1 MFMNSKELKK
11 QVKLYLKWIALVGFI
26 AFIFYLQYKFGSAAR
41 LSFCIFAGG
50 IGMFVFGMDLMSNT
64 VQVIAGNGLKNIISN
79 LTRNTFT
86 AMLTGLFVS
95 GLIQSSTAATVMVV
109 GFVNAGLMNLEQA
122 IGVILG
128 ANVGTTVTAQLIA
141 FNLTDLAWPALAI
154 GSSIIFFAKAKKN
167 KAVGEAIV
175 GFALLFLGIKF
186 MNESMMQ
193 YTEHEVFKQLFT
205 TFAHNR
211 LLGVLAGLIVTLFVH
226 SSAATVGLTMS
237 LASTNAFGSDPHTA
251 LMASVPIILG
261 NNIGTCVTAILSS
274 MGATRNA
281 KRAAFAHLVFNTSS
295 TLLVLPFLESFCS
308 LIEYTSQSSMRQIA
322 NAHSIFNVTAVLV
335 FLPLVGFLK
344 KVVLFIIPMH
354 EDEVTAAKSLDK
366 RLLQTPPIAIR
377 QAEINLDVMVGMIS
391 KNFSCI
397 DGLLAKNEITV
408 DDVVELAAKVDDN
421 EKDRSSVAKDL
432 SQFLI
437 YLTQKEL
444 SEEMRREVT
453 RYIYVSKDIE
463 IIASQQSKLVHLLE
477 DQTEGGAAIGS
488 ESREEL
494 AICMTSIGE
503 IYKELTQS
511 IRLVPERFEELM
523 FMINSQAQINIEAR
537 ENLMQ
542 RIKENK
548 HSPYE
553 SIILLDAL
561 RSVDS
566 LLGSMRYLCDHV
578 RYKF

>member
-1 MFMNSKELKK
+1 MNSKEIKK
-11 QVKLYLKWIALVGFI
+11 QIKLYLKWLALIAFI
-26 AFIFYLQYKFGSAAR
+26 AFIIYLQIKFGSEVR

-109 GFVNAGLMNLEQA
+109 GFVNAGLMTLEQA

-141 FNLTDLAWPALAI
+141 FNLTDLAWPALAM
-154 GSSIIFFAKAKKN
+154 GSAIIFFAKAKKN
-167 KAVGEAIV
+167 KAIGEAII

-186 MNESMMQ
+186 MNESMMK
-193 YTEHEVFKQLFT
+193 YTEHEAFKQLFIM
-205 TFAHNR
+205 FANNR

-237 LASTNAFGSDPHTA
+237 LASTNAFGSDPHVA

-281 KRAAFAHLVFNTSS
+281 KRAAFAHLVFNTTS
-295 TLLVLPFLESFCS
+295 TLLVLPFLESFCR
-308 LIEYTSQSSMRQIA
+308 LIEFTSNESMRQIA

-335 FLPLVGFLK
+335 FLPLVNLLK
-344 KVVLFIIPMH
+344 RIVLFIIPIQ
-354 EDEVTAAKSLDK
+354 EDEVTAAKTLDK

-377 QAEINLDVMVGMIS
+377 QAEINLDIIVGMIS
-391 KNFSCI
+391 KSFVNI
-397 DGLLAKNEITV
+397 EQLLAKENITP
-408 DDVVELAAKVDDN
+408 DDVIELNTKIDEA
-421 EKDRSSVAKDL
+421 EKDRSSVTKDL
-432 SQFLI
+432 NQFLI

-444 SEEMRREVT
+444 SEENRRDVN
-453 RYIYVSKDIE
+453 RYIYVGKDIE
-463 IIASQQSKLVHLLE
+463 IIAGQQVKLVHLLE
-477 DQTEGGAAIGS
+477 EHA
-488 ESREEL
+488 ESGNVISLETREEL
-494 AICMTSIGE
+494 EICITSISE

-511 IRLVPERFEELM
+511 IKLVPERVEELF
-523 FMINSQAQINIEAR
+523 FMINSQAQINTEAR
-537 ENLMQ
+537 ENLMD
-542 RIKENK
+542 RIKENR
-548 HSPYE
+548 HNPYE
-553 SIILLDAL
+553 SVILLDML
-561 RSVDS
+561 RSIDS
-566 LLGSMRYLCDHV
+566 LLGSMRYLCDHI